1 MTDYDVSR
9 VKAMFSTI
17 ERAKNINSHIVLDAS
32 LIDVNR
38 IYPSALRTED
48 RKRLVELYKGQVPG
62 LSGKQYKSLAD
73 NVIKRYVAALIVETK
88 ELQGITQLLRS
99 EENAKKRLQKAT
111 KRIDTITG
119 ARILYDKAPKEQR
132 QTMHIGSKAK
142 KNATKDHLGARLA
155 PQKNSDSEVLAT
167 LQRGKRRAERAGNEA
182 KAFILQKKC
191 NALSEKMQSEAKK
204 VEENQ
209 EVTIIIR
216 KKAS

>member
-17 ERAKNINSHIVLDAS
+17 ERAKAVSKNIVLGTS

-38 IYPSALRTED
+38 IYSNALRTDD

-73 NVIKRYVAALIVETK
+73 DVIKRYVAALIVETK
-88 ELQGITQLLRS
+88 ELQGISQLLRA
-99 EENAKKRLQKAT
+99 EETAKKRIKKAT
-111 KRIDTITG
+111 KRIDTATG
-119 ARILYDKAPKEQR
+119 MIILYDKAPKEQR
-132 QTMHIGSKAK
+132 QTVHLGSKAK
-142 KNATKDHLGARLA
+142 KNMAKDRLGIRIA
-155 PQKNSDSEVLAT
+155 PQKNNDSEELST
-167 LQRGKRRAERAGNEA
+167 LKRSKRRAERNGNEG

-191 NALSEKMQSEAKK
+191 NALTSKMQSEAKK

-209 EVTIIIR
+209 EVTVIIR
-216 KKAS
+216 KKAN

>member
-9 VKAMFSTI
+9 VKSMFSTI
-17 ERAKNINSHIVLDAS
+17 ERAKAVNKNIVLDAS

-38 IYPSALRTED
+38 IYPCTLRTDD

-73 NVIKRYVAALIVETK
+73 DVIKRYVAALIVETK

-99 EENAKKRLQKAT
+99 EENAKKRIKKAT
-111 KRIDTITG
+111 RRIDTDTG
-119 ARILYDKAPKEQR
+119 IRILYDKAPKEQR

-142 KNATKDHLGARLA
+142 KSATKDHLGVRVA
-155 PQKNSDSEVLAT
+155 PQKNSNSEELAT
-167 LQRGKRRAERAGNEA
+167 LQRSKRRAERNGNEA

-191 NALSEKMQSEAKK
+191 NALSEKIQSESQK

-209 EVTIIIR
+209 AVMVVVRR
-216 KKAS
+216 KVN

>member
-17 ERAKNINSHIVLDAS
+17 ERAKHINTNIILDAS

-38 IYPSALRTED
+38 IYPCILRTDD
-48 RKRLVELYKGQVPG
+48 RKRLVKLYKKQIPG
-62 LSGKQYKSLAD
+62 LSGKQYKNLTD
-73 NVIKRYVAALIVETK
+73 NVIKRYVAALIVEIK
-88 ELQGITQLLRS
+88 ELEGITQLLHA
-99 EENAKKRLQKAT
+99 EENAKKRIKKAT

-132 QTMHIGSKAK
+132 HTVHLGSKAK
-142 KNATKDHLGARLA
+142 KNATKDHLGTRIA
-155 PQKNSDSEVLAT
+155 PQKNNDSEELAT
-167 LQRGKRRAERAGNEA
+167 LQRNKRRAERAGNEG

-191 NALSEKMQSEAKK
+191 DALASKIQSKAKK

-209 EVTIIIR
+209 EVTVIIR
-216 KKAS
+216 KKS

>member
-17 ERAKNINSHIVLDAS
+17 ERAKAVSKNIVLDAS

-38 IYPSALRTED
+38 IYPSALRTDD
-48 RKRLVELYKGQVPG
+48 RKRLVEFYKGQVPG

-73 NVIKRYVAALIVETK
+73 DVIKRYVAALIVETK

-99 EENAKKRLQKAT
+99 EETAKKRIKKMT
-111 KRIDTITG
+111 KHIDTVTG

-132 QTMHIGSKAK
+132 QTVHLGSKAK
-142 KNATKDHLGARLA
+142 KNATKDHLGTRLA

-167 LQRGKRRAERAGNEA
+167 LQRSKRRAERNGNEG
-182 KAFILQKKC
+182 KAFVLQKKC
-191 NALSEKMQSEAKK
+191 NALSEKMQSEAQKM
-204 VEENQ
+204 EENQ
-209 EVTIIIR
+209 EVTVIIR

>member
-17 ERAKNINSHIVLDAS
+17 ERAKAVSKHIVLDAS

-38 IYPSALRTED
+38 IYSNALRTDD
-48 RKRLVELYKGQVPG
+48 RKRLVELYKEQAPG
-62 LSGKQYKSLAD
+62 LSGKQYKSLVD
-73 NVIKRYVAALIVETK
+73 DVIKRYVAALIVETK
-88 ELQGITQLLRS
+88 ELEGITQLLHA
-99 EENAKKRLQKAT
+99 EETAKKRIKKMT
-111 KRIDTITG
+111 KRIDTTTG

-132 QTMHIGSKAK
+132 QTVHLGSKAK
-142 KNATKDHLGARLA
+142 KNATKDHLGTRIA
-155 PQKNSDSEVLAT
+155 PQKNSNSEELAT
-167 LQRGKRRAERAGNEA
+167 LQRSKRRAERNGNEG

-191 NALSEKMQSEAKK
+191 NALTSKMQSEAQK

-209 EVTIIIR
+209 EVITIIR

>member
-17 ERAKNINSHIVLDAS
+17 ERAKAVSNNIVLDAS

-38 IYPSALRTED
+38 IYPCTLRTDD
-48 RKRLVELYKGQVPG
+48 RKRLMELYKGQVPG

-73 NVIKRYVAALIVETK
+73 DVIKRYVAALIVETK
-88 ELQGITQLLRS
+88 ELEGITQLLHA
-99 EENAKKRLQKAT
+99 EETAKKRIKKMT
-111 KRIDTITG
+111 KRIDTVTG

-132 QTMHIGSKAK
+132 QVVHLGSRAK
-142 KNATKDHLGARLA
+142 KNMAKDRLGTRLA
-155 PQKNSDSEVLAT
+155 PQKNNDSEELAT
-167 LQRGKRRAERAGNEA
+167 LKRSKRRAERNRNES

-191 NALSEKMQSEAKK
+191 NALTSKMQSEAQK

>member
-17 ERAKNINSHIVLDAS
+17 ERAKHINTNIILDAS

-38 IYPSALRTED
+38 IYPCILRTDD
-48 RKRLVELYKGQVPG
+48 RKRLVELYKEQAPG

-73 NVIKRYVAALIVETK
+73 DVIKRYVAALIVETK
-88 ELQGITQLLRS
+88 ELQGITQLLRA
-99 EENAKKRLQKAT
+99 EETAKKRIKKAT
-111 KRIDTITG
+111 KRIDTDTG
-119 ARILYDKAPKEQR
+119 VRILYDKEPKEQR
-132 QTMHIGSKAK
+132 QIIHLGSKAK

-155 PQKNSDSEVLAT
+155 PQKNSDSEALAT
-167 LQRGKRRAERAGNEA
+167 LRRGKRRAERSGNEG

-209 EVTIIIR
+209 EVTVIIR
-216 KKAS
+216 KKAN